1 MEKLSIISKHYKCT
15 TLVNENCL
23 IKLKRLASFFFFFA
37 YQLLCLKTTTSRLYQ
52 PPLWEETFPSLQIN
66 SQREK
71 VLKGSKLGSCFSVVL
86 NRRNFKYVSGVT
98 IFAFGHKFLL
108 DGKFSGTQQSNVFQR
123 SSNVSKG
130 FLHALEACFVNL
142 ELPICSDVFGRLE
155 EAQGAVS
162 GFCLLRNCM
171 LATLIAPV
179 KSSKNEANEL
189 HDHRKPNIRKYS
201 PSKTIFK
208 CDFEAHVLT
217 W

>member
-1 MEKLSIISKHYKCT
+1 M
-15 TLVNENCL
+15 
-23 IKLKRLASFFFFFA
+23 
-37 YQLLCLKTTTSRLYQ
+37 
-52 PPLWEETFPSLQIN
+52 
-66 SQREK
+66 
-71 VLKGSKLGSCFSVVL
+71 
-86 NRRNFKYVSGVT
+86 SGVT

-201 PSKTIFK
+201 PSIRIFK